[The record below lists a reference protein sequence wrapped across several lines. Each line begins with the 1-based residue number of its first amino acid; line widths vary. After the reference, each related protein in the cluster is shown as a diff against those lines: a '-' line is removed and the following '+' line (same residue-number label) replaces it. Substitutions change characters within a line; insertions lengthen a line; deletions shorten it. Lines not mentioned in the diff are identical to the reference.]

1 MSTTI
6 TTGVGIYAPGD
17 NITGEATGTIAAK
30 TFLAI
35 SGDRSTTTGGNIAV
49 VTATAAGRVCG
60 VARNSAA
67 AGELVTIAR
76 GNSRVVKVTASGTI
90 AAFAEV
96 QVGANGAAVTKTSGI
111 AVGYALTGAS
121 SGADAEISLY

>member
-6 TTGVGIYAPGD
+6 TTNVGIYAPGD
-17 NITGEATGTIAAK
+17 NISGEATATVTAK

-35 SGDRSTTTGGNIAV
+35 SGNRVSGGNIAV
-49 VTATAAGRVCG
+49 APATAAGRTCG
-60 VARNSAA
+60 VARNDAA
-67 AGELVTIAR
+67 SGELVSIAR
-76 GNSRVVKVTASGTI
+76 GNSRVVKVTAGGSI

-96 QVGANGAAVTKTSGI
+96 EIGALAKAVTKSSGV
-111 AVGYALTGAS
+111 AVGYALTAAT